1 MCSSSS
7 TTLKSGK
14 HYNAATFSYDFNI
27 VWYDKLS
34 FFHDVLKDLRW
45 IPVKSQLYYRD
56 ATLVFKCMTKMA
68 TIYLSIQFSSRC
80 SISGRSIIII
90 IMFLH
95 LSVTYRLVGCGVRH
109 LSLHNNTTSVVAM
122 AITTNI
128 TTMIILSLSSPL
140 SLLCC

>member
-56 ATLVFKCMTKMA
+56 ATLAFKCMIEKART
-68 TIYLSIQFSSRC
+68 YFE
-80 SISGRSIIII
+80 
-90 IMFLH
+90 
-95 LSVTYRLVGCGVRH
+95 LSVFEHAEVE
-109 LSLHNNTTSVVAM
+109 
-122 AITTNI
+122 
-128 TTMIILSLSSPL
+128 
-140 SLLCC
+140 